1 MGSILRREWN
11 AYFSSPIGYIYL
23 AVYYFFSGLFF
34 FMFTLSY
41 NTNDITSVFSNMFTI
56 VLFLIPILTM
66 RLFSEDKKYR
76 TDQALLTAP
85 VSLTGLVMGKY
96 LAAVAVFATGLSIT
110 ILFGLIVN
118 FFVAPNWGMIWGNFI
133 AMLLLGMAVIAIGM
147 LISSLTESQVIAA
160 TGGFA
165 AGMILMLVDVIAQG
179 VQNPFLSKILQALSF
194 SQHYYS
200 FQDGI
205 FRLADVL
212 FFLGACAVFIF
223 LTVRSLEKRRWS

>member
-34 FMFTLSY
+34 FMFTLLY
-41 NTNDITSVFSNMFTI
+41 NTNDITSVFSNMFNI

-96 LAAVAVFATGLSIT
+96 LAAVAVFATGLSVT

-118 FFVAPNWGMIWGNFI
+118 FFVPPNWGMIWGNFI

-165 AGMILMLVDVIAQG
+165 AGMLLMLVDIIAQG
-179 VQNPFLSKILQALSF
+179 VQNPLVSKILQALSF
-194 SQHYYS
+194 SRHYYS

-212 FFLGACAVFIF
+212 FFLGACAVFVF
-223 LTVRSLEKRRWS
+223 LTIRSLEKKRWA